1 MKIHWS
7 STFAM
12 LQRALELKEVCM
24 YNLFSFNIPSTNKYQ
39 EVNLFIERLAWQERQ
54 DSIKSCKLL
63 DLQLAEAELDQVWLI
78 LALLVVR
85 AIFQVLLF
93 VWCSLVIFSMLRM
106 PSTHSPVS
114 MNPHSTLQ
122 YQHLKP
128 FSRHG
133 QHAPSE
139 KKYSAFGKA
148 LEAGLAKV
156 SDYYDCTST
165 SDAHMIA
172 MSE

>member
-24 YNLFSFNIPSTNKYQ
+24 YNLFYFNIPSTNKYQ
-39 EVNLFIERLAWQERQ
+39 EVNLFIEHLAWQEWQ

-63 DLQLAEAELDQVWLI
+63 DLQLAEVELDQVWLI

-106 PSTHSPVS
+106 PSMHSPAS

-139 KKYSAFGKA
+139 KSTVHSARHLRLG
-148 LEAGLAKV
+148 
-156 SDYYDCTST
+156 
-165 SDAHMIA
+165 
-172 MSE
+172 

>member
-1 MKIHWS
+1 
-7 STFAM
+7 
-12 LQRALELKEVCM
+12 M

-93 VWCSLVIFSMLRM
+93 V
-106 PSTHSPVS
+106 
-114 MNPHSTLQ
+114 
-122 YQHLKP
+122 
-128 FSRHG
+128 
-133 QHAPSE
+133 
-139 KKYSAFGKA
+139 
-148 LEAGLAKV
+148 
-156 SDYYDCTST
+156 
-165 SDAHMIA
+165 
-172 MSE
+172 